1 MDLQPTLSGAQAQE
15 YPSPPRVHWLTL
27 FITSFIV
34 AWLVSI
40 FVPAAYRELAQSL
53 VFDGWAFYLC
63 RWIHK
68 VNPNS
73 LSPFWC
79 DVYVVVQLASAAL
92 SVVQHPSRPISMTG
106 GVLELASVVLAIAT
120 IFLIRADLL
129 EHYNKREPIGLE
141 LGPFMTLFF
150 SFLYFQ
156 AKLYEIAEFKRR
168 QAAGEVA
175 NPSRTL
181 VS

>member
-1 MDLQPTLSGAQAQE
+1 MDFEATLPGNQE
-15 YPSPPRVHWLTL
+15 YPPPPRVHWLTL
-27 FITSFIV
+27 FIGWSII
-34 AWLVSI
+34 AWLVSAI
-40 FVPAAYRELAQSL
+40 VSMRYRELVQSL

-92 SVVQHPSRPISMTG
+92 SVIQRPSRIISMTG
-106 GVLELASVVLAIAT
+106 GVLELASVILAIAT
-120 IFLIRADLL
+120 VFLIRADLL

-156 AKLYEIAEFKRR
+156 AKLREIAEFKERE
-168 QAAGEVA
+168 AKNDFS

-181 VS
+181 LS